1 LPLILIAR
9 KGTIDLNK
17 YSGSASSIQV
27 LGGSELE
34 RIHVGKVKDLKDGEM
49 RMVRAGKKELLVVK
63 QEERFYA
70 IDGWCSHMG
79 APLDQGQV
87 RDKTIRCRVHG
98 AVFDL
103 ETGKVLQN
111 LQAKDMRT
119 YPVIIDGEDV
129 YVEYAP
135 L

>member
-1 LPLILIAR
+1 
-9 KGTIDLNK
+9 
-17 YSGSASSIQV
+17 
-27 LGGSELE
+27 LE
-34 RIHVGKVKDLKDGEM
+34 RIYVGKAKDLRDGQTK
-49 RMVRAGKKELLVVK
+49 MVRAGRKEILVVK
-63 QEERFYA
+63 QDDRFYA

-79 APLDQGQV
+79 ASLDQGQV

-119 YPVIIDGEDV
+119 YPVLIDGEEV

>member
-1 LPLILIAR
+1 
-9 KGTIDLNK
+9 
-17 YSGSASSIQV
+17 
-27 LGGSELE
+27 
-34 RIHVGKVKDLKDGEM
+34 
-49 RMVRAGKKELLVVK
+49 
-63 QEERFYA
+63 
-70 IDGWCSHMG
+70 
-79 APLDQGQV
+79 
-87 RDKTIRCRVHG
+87 VHG

-119 YPVIIDGEDV
+119 YPVIIDGDEV

>member
-1 LPLILIAR
+1 M
-9 KGTIDLNK
+9 
-17 YSGSASSIQV
+17 
-27 LGGSELE
+27 E

-49 RMVRAGKKELLVVK
+49 SMVRAGKKEILVVK

-79 APLDQGQV
+79 APLDRGQL